1 MNNPEIGAKA
11 TRQLTVTKNQ
21 LASSVGSGTVD
32 VFATPMVA
40 ALMEGAACDL
50 AARYIE
56 DIYTTVGSE
65 ICVQHLCPTAEGV
78 TVTAEAELTKV
89 DGRFFE
95 FKLIGA
101 NASRPTIRTSFMNSI
116 NGSKAGPTGSC
127 HQSPPPKSMTNWI
140 RSGIRESPSRIP
152 ANTGTGV
159 R

>member
-56 DIYTTVGSE
+56 IFIQRLAR

-95 FKLIGA
+95 FKLTA
-101 NASRPTIRTSFMNSI
+101 TDNAGVIATGHTYSCECKKESFAK
-116 NGSKAGPTGSC
+116 KALDRKL
-127 HQSPPPKSMTNWI
+127 Q
-140 RSGIRESPSRIP
+140 
-152 ANTGTGV
+152 
-159 R
+159 

>member
-1 MNNPEIGAKA
+1 MNRKGVYTMNNPEIGAKA
-11 TRQLTVTKNQ
+11 TRQLTVTKDK

-78 TVTAEAELTKV
+78 IVTAQAELTKA

-95 FKLIGA
+95 FKLTA
-101 NASRPTIRTSFMNSI
+101 TDNAGVI
-116 NGSKAGPTGSC
+116 A
-127 HQSPPPKSMTNWI
+127 
-140 RSGIRESPSRIP
+140 
-152 ANTGTGV
+152 TGTHTRV
-159 R
+159 SVKKESFAKKALDRKLQ

>member
-78 TVTAEAELTKV
+78 SRNGRSRV
-89 DGRFFE
+89 DKSRRTFF
-95 FKLIGA
+95 
-101 NASRPTIRTSFMNSI
+101 
-116 NGSKAGPTGSC
+116 
-127 HQSPPPKSMTNWI
+127 
-140 RSGIRESPSRIP
+140 
-152 ANTGTGV
+152 
-159 R
+159 

>member
-11 TRQLTVTKNQ
+11 TRQLTVTKDQ
-21 LASSVGSGTVD
+21 LASSVGSGTVE

-65 ICVQHLCPTAEGV
+65 ICVQHLCPTA
-78 TVTAEAELTKV
+78 AEAELTKA

-95 FKLIGA
+95 FKLTA
-101 NASRPTIRTSFMNSI
+101 TDNAGVI
-116 NGSKAGPTGSC
+116 A
-127 HQSPPPKSMTNWI
+127 
-140 RSGIRESPSRIP
+140 
-152 ANTGTGV
+152 TGTHTRV
-159 R
+159 SVKKESFAQKALDRKLQ

>member
-1 MNNPEIGAKA
+1 M
-11 TRQLTVTKNQ
+11 
-21 LASSVGSGTVD
+21 ASSVGSGTVD

-95 FKLIGA
+95 FKLTA
-101 NASRPTIRTSFMNSI
+101 TDNAGVI
-116 NGSKAGPTGSC
+116 A
-127 HQSPPPKSMTNWI
+127 
-140 RSGIRESPSRIP
+140 
-152 ANTGTGV
+152 TGTHTRV
-159 R
+159 SVKKESFSKKAFDRKLQ

>member
-32 VFATPMVA
+32 APMVA

-95 FKLIGA
+95 FKLTA
-101 NASRPTIRTSFMNSI
+101 TDNAGVI
-116 NGSKAGPTGSC
+116 A
-127 HQSPPPKSMTNWI
+127 
-140 RSGIRESPSRIP
+140 
-152 ANTGTGV
+152 TGTHTRV
-159 R
+159 SVKKESFAKKALDRKLQ

>member
-1 MNNPEIGAKA
+1 MNNPKLEQKRPQTTDCYKKPI
-11 TRQLTVTKNQ
+11 
-21 LASSVGSGTVD
+21 ASSVGSGTVD

-95 FKLIGA
+95 FKLTA
-101 NASRPTIRTSFMNSI
+101 TDNAGVI
-116 NGSKAGPTGSC
+116 A
-127 HQSPPPKSMTNWI
+127 
-140 RSGIRESPSRIP
+140 
-152 ANTGTGV
+152 TGTHTRV
-159 R
+159 SVKKESFAKKALDRKLQ